1 MFATPWSRFFMM
13 RTSRILSTPVAHRAA
28 LFIATLLAVHPSTAL
43 AQAATQQRGVSPA
56 PPRDPVAG
64 GGGAY
69 FALVIGINQYRD
81 PLPSLKTAAG
91 DAEAMAKLLSE
102 RYGFRV
108 TLLLNGEATRANILN
123 AFNQYRRNLHE
134 NDSLLI
140 YYAGHGSSEREA
152 DKAYWLPADAE
163 ADTSS
168 NWIIADELT
177 TDIRLEP
184 ARHVLIISDSCYSGG
199 LTRDA
204 DTRVRS
210 NDQQVYLGKMSSRK
224 SRTLMSSGGNEPV
237 ADGGGGDH
245 SIFAKAVLNGLD
257 QIEGTAFTG
266 QDLFQDFVKPRVA
279 GGSNQIPIY
288 SQIRNSDDEAGDFV
302 FKRATGGTVERIAFK
317 PGDSKPS
324 APGPISKTTEGA
336 RPTPP
341 DTPAGPNLDDLE
353 QRYIL
358 LSARQTTL
366 SGYFETQRGR
376 LRSTG
381 GRLRPEI
388 EQALNEST
396 ANLKNAR
403 KLLDQKQGASAS
415 KSLDALEANCETL
428 KSLK

>member
-1 MFATPWSRFFMM
+1 MRITRFFSSAFC
-13 RTSRILSTPVAHRAA
+13 T
-28 LFIATLLAVHPSTAL
+28 ATLLVH
-43 AQAATQQRGVSPA
+43 AQSATQQRGVNPA
-56 PPRDPVAG
+56 PPRDAAAAG
-64 GGGAY
+64 AGSY
-69 FALVIGINQYRD
+69 FALVIGINDYHD

-108 TLLLNGEATRANILN
+108 TLLLNGEATRSNILN

-210 NDQQVYLGKMSSRK
+210 NDQQVYLGKMQSRK

-237 ADGGGGDH
+237 ADGGGGGH
-245 SIFAKAVLNGLD
+245 SVFARAVLNGLD
-257 QIEGTAFTG
+257 QMDGGEFTA

-302 FKRATGGTVERIAFK
+302 FRRAAGGTVEHLALK
-317 PGDSKPS
+317 PGGPGPSVPGTITPPSTPPSKPADGARPATPDAPS
-324 APGPISKTTEGA
+324 AP
-336 RPTPP
+336 
-341 DTPAGPNLDDLE
+341 DLDDLE
-353 QRYIL
+353 QRYIS
-358 LSARQTTL
+358 LSARQSTL
-366 SGYFETQRGR
+366 SGFYETQRGR
-376 LRSTG
+376 VRATG

-388 EQALNEST
+388 DQALNEST

-403 KLLDQKQGASAS
+403 RLLDQKQAASAAR
-415 KSLDALEANCETL
+415 SLDALEANCKTL
-428 KSLK
+428 ESLK

>member
-1 MFATPWSRFFMM
+1 M
-13 RTSRILSTPVAHRAA
+13 RTTRIFPALPTFVPAA
-28 LFIATLLAVHPSTAL
+28 LLAAALLVQ
-43 AQAATQQRGVSPA
+43 AQPATQQRGVSPV
-56 PPRDPVAG
+56 PPRDAA

-69 FALVIGINQYRD
+69 YALVVGINEYRD
-81 PLPSLKTAAG
+81 PLPKLKTAAG
-91 DAEAMAKLLSE
+91 DAEAVAKLLSE

-210 NDQQVYLGKMSSRK
+210 NDQQVYLGKMLSRK

-237 ADGGGGDH
+237 ADGGGGGH
-245 SIFAKAVLNGLD
+245 SIFAKAVLNALD
-257 QIEGTAFTG
+257 EMQPNEFTA

-302 FKRATGGTVERIAFK
+302 FKRASGGTVEKLAFK
-317 PGDSKPS
+317 PSGSKPS
-324 APGPISKTTEGA
+324 ETNPAP
-336 RPTPP
+336 PTPSSRTTGNQGSAAP
-341 DTPAGPNLDDLE
+341 VDQPAGPSLDDLE
-353 QRYIL
+353 ERYI
-358 LSARQTTL
+358 TL
-366 SGYFETQRGR
+366 SSREIALAGYYESQRRIVQASGGL
-376 LRSTG
+376 LRGAIQIS
-381 GRLRPEI
+381 
-388 EQALNEST
+388 LNEAS

-403 KLLDQKQGASAS
+403 RFLDQKQAASAS
-415 KSLDALEANCETL
+415 KSLDALEQACETL
-428 KSLK
+428 ESFK